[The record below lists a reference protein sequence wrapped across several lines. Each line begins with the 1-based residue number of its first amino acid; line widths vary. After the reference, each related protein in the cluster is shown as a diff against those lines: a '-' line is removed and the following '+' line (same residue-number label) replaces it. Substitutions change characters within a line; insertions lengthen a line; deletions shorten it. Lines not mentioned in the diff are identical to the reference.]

1 MRDVLGESLKKLKWI
16 KIRKSRMSAILVLLS
31 FVVTLNVFWTMRQTG
46 LALAGDAIAANHY
59 TKLRVKA
66 DACLHCGHCESRCP
80 FGVKQESRMDAT
92 CRYFTK

>member
-46 LALAGDAIAANHY
+46 LALAGDATCGIVEH
-59 TKLRVKA
+59 TH
-66 DACLHCGHCESRCP
+66 DEACSILQCICP
-80 FGVKQESRMDAT
+80 LPE
-92 CRYFTK
+92 